1 MSCSVAATARGCGF
15 WQPSRNPS
23 WLEDSRLPRPA
34 VAPLWWLRR
43 AATHTYTHRILTGA
57 RAAFAEV
64 CLCAAMAGSG
74 AQLPAVQIL
83 CAPRKV
89 FLYIPKEGIL
99 TPEIRFPVIPL
110 LRLELP
116 KTGKPRSNSYAF
128 FPIATSF
135 KIVLDSQGAHS

>member
-1 MSCSVAATARGCGF
+1 MARVFALDVLRVPAAARGCGF

-89 FLYIPKEGIL
+89 FLYIPKRGYSDA
-99 TPEIRFPVIPL
+99 RNPVSRRSPL
-110 LRLELP
+110 A
-116 KTGKPRSNSYAF
+116 S
-128 FPIATSF
+128 
-135 KIVLDSQGAHS
+135 